1 MGAVIRILQAADAR
15 EFRDLRLA
23 GLRESPASFGA
34 SLEDEVALTV
44 AEVAQRIAPTEYSF
58 VLGAFAGGSLAGCI
72 GWYRDKARK
81 MAHKSHVWGMY
92 VAPDYRNQGIAQALV
107 AEVITRTEHA
117 PGVIQIELFVSRENV
132 RAARLYE
139 AAGFERVAVLPRS
152 LCVDGRYI
160 DDLLLIRRLPA
171 ANR

>member
-1 MGAVIRILQAADAR
+1 MPVIRILQAADAT

-34 SLEDEVALTV
+34 SLDDEVALTV
-44 AEVAQRIAPTEYSF
+44 EEVAQRIDPTEYSF
-58 VLGAFAGGSLAGCI
+58 VLGAFAGGSLAACI

-81 MAHKSHVWGMY
+81 MAHKSHIWGLY
-92 VAPDYRNQGIAQALV
+92 VAPEFRHRRIAQALV
-107 AEVITRTEHA
+107 ADVITRTERA
-117 PGVIQIELFVSRENV
+117 PGVIQIELFVSQENA
-132 RAARLYE
+132 RATRLYE

-160 DDLLLIRRLPA
+160 DDLLLIRRMPA